1 MAINSFKKTMENSA
15 WHEMYRDGHIFLYSV
30 MGGVVH
36 IVNWEGEGFKKFFLS
51 LNYVPGCHGE
61 CFREKKIDI
70 WWNFLSPKNAFK
82 GKGTTCKC
90 PCVINWQ

>member
-1 MAINSFKKTMENSA
+1 
-15 WHEMYRDGHIFLYSV
+15 MYRDGHIFLYSV

-36 IVNWEGEGFKKFFLS
+36 IVNWEGEGFKNFFLS

-70 WWNFLSPKNAFK
+70 
-82 GKGTTCKC
+82 
-90 PCVINWQ
+90 